1 MALTPAQQWLEALKR
16 THAPAPDY
24 TQQWQQALATT
35 HPPQQVAPDT
45 AYLGQVAANDRPYQ
59 TGLAQLPGNLQAL
72 GSQYGYSYSQ
82 DPTNPLNVTVGGVD
96 TSNPYSRAALLQR
109 SYDNTKRGNTTS
121 LAARGQL
128 YSGALQNAQN
138 TAFTNFNQA
147 STENRAGF
155 ENAIR
160 GYVNSLGQVGAER
173 DVANTGAFG
182 DLVTRAAND
191 PNIVEQRTN
200 PLPAPPTFFSGQ
212 SYPAPKRKKKK

>member
-16 THAPAPDY
+16 TH
-24 TQQWQQALATT
+24 
-35 HPPQQVAPDT
+35 PPQQVAPDA
-45 AYLGQVAANDRPYQ
+45 AYLGQVAANNRPYE

-82 DPTNPLNVTVGGVD
+82 DPSNPLSVSVGGVD

-147 STENRAGF
+147 SSENRAGF
-155 ENAIR
+155 ADAIR
-160 GYVNSLGQVGAER
+160 GYVNGISQLDAER
-173 DVANTGAFG
+173 GVNNTGAFG

-200 PLPAPPTFFSGQ
+200 PLPAPPAFFSGQ
-212 SYPAPKRKKKK
+212 SYPAPKRKKKR